1 MKVNNYTP
9 KFTDARVISR
19 CRKAVGFTLALMSK
33 DKPKSMSAKFIDKHY
48 GVSSNKLSGYLKD
61 LLLVCV
67 DDSYN
72 VGTRDCKK
80 YVYSENNMEWLVGAL
95 NGNITKNHS
104 HQSLPCVLLL
114 KEAALDWANE
124 THKDELQTLD
134 FEYEEKT
141 HRLFNP
147 IQNIR
152 SEVRTKLL
160 ASHGLYHQYD
170 IECAAPTLLYQYS
183 FMVPDATGE
192 VLETLEHYLANRAE
206 MRIKLAE
213 ETEIT
218 VKEAKQIINALFAGA
233 HLTTYHKGAL
243 MKLLDND
250 VAKIKFLQQHPYLTS
265 LRLEIKQMWDL
276 IKSTSPTVYFTTT
289 TGKRRKRPFNAK
301 AKWNIYFKLER
312 SIIEEVKT
320 YMKEIDSKFFLE
332 HDGFTSSLPID
343 EQDLSDWVQANTDFI
358 VKFEKK

>member
-1 MKVNNYTP
+1 MNIQTYSPN
-9 KFTDARVISR
+9 FTDARVIKR
-19 CRKAVGFTLALMSK
+19 CRKAIGFTQALLSA
-33 DKPKSMSAKFIDKHY
+33 DKPKSMSSRFIDKHY
-48 GVSSNKLSGYLKD
+48 GITSNKLSRYLKD

-80 YVYSENNMEWLVGAL
+80 YVYSSNGMNFLVGSL
-95 NGNITKNHS
+95 DGKISKNTTTK
-104 HQSLPCVLLL
+104 SLPCVLLL
-114 KEAALDWANE
+114 KEAALEWAEE
-124 THKDELQTLD
+124 THKDELETLD

-152 SEVRTKLL
+152 SETRTELL
-160 ASHGLYHQYD
+160 ANHGLYHQYD

-192 VLETLEHYLANRAE
+192 VLETLEHYLDNRSDVRKKIA
-206 MRIKLAE
+206 K

-218 VKEAKQIINALFAGA
+218 VKQAKQIINALFAGA

-243 MKLLDND
+243 MRLLDND
-250 VAKIKFLQQHPYLTS
+250 VAKIKFLQQHPYLTA
-265 LRLEIKQMWDL
+265 LRLDIKAMWDV
-276 IKSTSPTVYFTTT
+276 IKSTAPEVYFTTT

-312 SIIEEVKT
+312 HIIEQVKT

-332 HDGFTSSLPID
+332 HDGFTSQKQID

>member
-1 MKVNNYTP
+1 MYEPN
-9 KFTDARVISR
+9 FSDARVIRR
-19 CRKAVGFTLALMSK
+19 CRQAIGFTKALISSEKPTPMSTR
-33 DKPKSMSAKFIDKHY
+33 FIDKHY
-48 GVSSNKLSGYLKD
+48 GISSNKLSKYLRD

-72 VGTRDCKK
+72 MDSGVCKK
-80 YVYSENNMEWLVGAL
+80 YIYSSSGMDFLVGSL
-95 NGNITKNHS
+95 GNNIKES
-104 HQSLPCVLLL
+104 SLSTLLPSVLLL
-114 KEAALDWANE
+114 KEAALDWAKE
-124 THKDELQTLD
+124 THKDQLQTLD

-152 SEVRTKLL
+152 SEVRTELL
-160 ASHGLYHQYD
+160 SSHGLYHQYD

-192 VLETLEHYLANRAE
+192 VLETLEHYLDNRSE
-206 MRIKLAE
+206 VRKKIAE
-213 ETEIT
+213 EAEIT

-233 HLTTYHKGAL
+233 HLTTYEQSAL
-243 MKLLDND
+243 FKVIDCD
-250 VAKIKFLQQHPYLTS
+250 VAKMKFLQQHPYLTA

-276 IKSTSPTVYFTTT
+276 IKPTSPTEYFITT

-320 YMKEIDSKFFLE
+320 YMAEIDSKFFLE
-332 HDGFTSSLPID
+332 HDGFTSEKEID
-343 EQDLSDWVQANTDFI
+343 PQDLSYWVQAGTDFQLT
-358 VKFEKK
+358 FEKK